1 MPEGFVVEDIIAI
14 TGHRVYP
21 DRASLFRGLDQLQAR
36 TYLFGGAQ
44 GIDTDALE
52 YIAKTQPHSL
62 RTVIVPNRLV
72 DQPSI
77 TIPITKKYSTSVLEL
92 GQTGPGRYMNR
103 NRYLVNNSNHLRA
116 FYDFRKSG
124 GTYNTIRYARNTG
137 KPLSITPMIEQDL
150 SKYMVYTEKEMWDFM
165 NRTQVI
171 QVTLSRVKAI
181 GTGLCKQRVGHSPP
195 GVVVRLR
202 SW

>member
-1 MPEGFVVEDIIAI
+1 MPEGYVVADIIAI
-14 TGHRVYP
+14 SGHRLYP
-21 DRASLFRGLDQLQAR
+21 DRAALFQGLDQLKAR

-72 DQPSI
+72 DQPKL
-77 TIPITKKYSTSVLEL
+77 TIPITNKYSTSVVEL

-103 NRYLVNNSNHLRA
+103 NRYLVNHSNHLRA

-124 GTYNTIRYARNTG
+124 GTYNTIEYARNTG
-137 KPLSITPMIEQDL
+137 RPLSITPMIEQDL
-150 SKYMVYTEKEMWDFM
+150 NKYTAYTEKEMWEFL
-165 NRTQVI
+165 NTTQENKVPL
-171 QVTLSRVKAI
+171 THVKAI
-181 GTGLCKQRVGHSPP
+181 ITGYFRQRVGHIPP
-195 GVVVRLR
+195 DVVVRLR